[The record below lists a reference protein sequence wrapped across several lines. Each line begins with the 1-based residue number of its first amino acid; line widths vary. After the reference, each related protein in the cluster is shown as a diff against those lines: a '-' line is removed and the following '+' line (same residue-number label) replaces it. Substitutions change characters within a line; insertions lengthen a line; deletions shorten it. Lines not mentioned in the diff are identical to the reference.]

1 VCVCVCVCVVGVSVG
16 ERVCVWRGGGGRGGG
31 GLCEWAGHNVHDDMD
46 EDEATDKR
54 QQMINATDTP

>member
-1 VCVCVCVCVVGVSVG
+1 VCVCVCVCVVGVRVG
-16 ERVCVWRGGGGRGGG
+16 VRVCVWRVGG